1 MHVFLSACGEG
12 FGHSSRMAAALTA
25 LRQAG
30 HDGVIATYGKS
41 RDRLRKMGYSTFET
55 LPEISM
61 TGKGGKLDVVN
72 SVIASSSTPKH
83 VLDAIRLEMRKMKE
97 IHARVVISDSRLS
110 TVIAARQLRIPVFFV
125 ANQTAFNEKLHIPKG
140 LEELEESAIGRLM
153 AAPLTFPIM
162 LANLVVIPDFAPPNT
177 IALPLLSQDR
187 RVEMKT
193 TFVGPLSLATIMPPT
208 HAHWPAKKP
217 RVLVTMG
224 GQAFRKGEYEAL
236 RKILAHN
243 HQFDFIVSSFF
254 VEKDERINS
263 VQFRKFLPDLLPFM
277 RAADFLMMPAGH
289 SAMMESMALGK
300 PSLLL
305 PDAAQPEQLANARR
319 YKKLGLG
326 DYIELKN
333 LHKLGSK
340 LSELA
345 HNRKKYETG
354 LAHLSKLAKKEMN
367 GARNL
372 VKMCEEY
379 AIRASY

>member
-1 MHVFLSACGEG
+1 MQVFLSACGEG

-41 RDRLRKMGYSTFET
+41 RERLQRMGYSTFET

-72 SVIASSSTPKH
+72 SVIASSSTPKRI
-83 VLDAIRLEMRKMKE
+83 LDAIRLEMRKMKE
-97 IHARVVISDSRLS
+97 MHARVVISDSRLS
-110 TVIAARQLRIPVFFV
+110 TVIAARKLGLPVFYL

-140 LEELEESAIGRLM
+140 IADLEESAIGRLM
-153 AAPLTFPIM
+153 AAPLIFPLL
-162 LANLVVIPDFAPPNT
+162 LADLVVIPDFTPPNT
-177 IALPLLSQDR
+177 ISLPLLSQKKKI
-187 RVEMKT
+187 EMKT
-193 TFVGPLSLATIMPPT
+193 TFIGPLTLATIMPPT

-224 GQAFRKGEYEAL
+224 GQAFRKGEYEEL

-243 HQFDFIVSSFF
+243 HQSDFIVSSFF

-263 VQFRKFLPDLLPFM
+263 AQFRKFLPDLLPYI
-277 RAADFLMMPAGH
+277 RSAEFLMMPAGH
-289 SAMMESMALGK
+289 SAMMESMAIGK

-319 YKKLGLG
+319 YKALGLG

-333 LHKLGSK
+333 LHKIGGK
-340 LSELA
+340 LSELVK
-345 HNRKKYETG
+345 NRKKYEER
-354 LAHLSKLAKKEMN
+354 LAKLAKLAKGEMN

-372 VKMCEEY
+372 VKLCEEY
-379 AIRASY
+379 ATRTSY